1 MFLLGAVP
9 PDLTPHPWLATFF
22 FISSYVQYMYIY
34 IYIYMCVCVC
44 LSIYIYIYI
53 QYLHIYIYIY
63 RYKLCLLSLQ
73 KISKNTRN
81 TGIRVSTDPF
91 SRIFYTVLVPV
102 LYRYSIYI
110 YMYSIYA
117 ILYVHIYT
125 VHVPGLKV
133 TILHWLAMVQVLYWR
148 WDFGKKLFCFT
159 PSLA

>member
-1 MFLLGAVP
+1 M
-9 PDLTPHPWLATFF
+9 
-22 FISSYVQYMYIY
+22 Y

-44 LSIYIYIYI
+44 LSTYIYI

-63 RYKLCLLSLQ
+63 IYKLCLLSLQ

-91 SRIFYTVLVPV
+91 SRIFTTVFVPV

-110 YMYSIYA
+110 YMYSIYT

-133 TILHWLAMVQVLYWR
+133 TILHWLAIVQVLYWR
-148 WDFGKKLFCFT
+148 WDLGKKLFCFT